1 MCRGASVAQRLRE
14 PNRVEG
20 AETSG
25 FGAWSKCCHVSIH
38 NLWAYVLSKMT
49 SNHQA
54 LPLCLRALIPQ
65 TRVGHSAPGS
75 SFGILIP
82 QLPQPLSEIILG
94 HEFYLQGIKPWP

>member
-1 MCRGASVAQRLRE
+1 MCQGATEAQRWRE
-14 PNRVEG
+14 LNRVEV

-25 FGAWSKCCHVSIH
+25 LGAWNKCCHASIH

-65 TRVGHSAPGS
+65 TRVGHSPPGS
-75 SFGILIP
+75 SLQT
-82 QLPQPLSEIILG
+82 QLLV
-94 HEFYLQGIKPWP
+94 Y